1 MYLFLI
7 SYLIFRSYGMTPI
20 YKRGTGTRN
29 TSRIKFVSKW
39 RRMDF
44 CVCDEILGN
53 WGYLFLLF
61 RYLVIVFLDI

>member
-1 MYLFLI
+1 
-7 SYLIFRSYGMTPI
+7 MTPI
-20 YKRGTGTRN
+20 YKRGTGNRN